1 VKLVEMLDDVA
12 GFLLIAPLAGTLLA
26 VLAVSLWLLKGR
38 NAGPEPGLEELPGR

>member
-1 VKLVEMLDDVA
+1 MLDDVA

-38 NAGPEPGLEELPGR
+38 GAARPVAAEDCAPRST